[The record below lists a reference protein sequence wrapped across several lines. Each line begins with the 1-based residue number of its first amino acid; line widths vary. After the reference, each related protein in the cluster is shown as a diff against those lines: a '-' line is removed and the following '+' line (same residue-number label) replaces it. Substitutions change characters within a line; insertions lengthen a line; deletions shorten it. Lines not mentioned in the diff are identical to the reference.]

1 MKEGQHGNITG
12 NLQIKNGKYYV
23 LVNLYDYTGKRTIK
37 WVALGLDRN
46 CGKKLARARMNEV
59 LDEYNRSQER
69 LMRAVSKKKH
79 PELFISERDRVQ
91 SQPITEYLRDWVIGS
106 KNRLQAST
114 YDGYLKM
121 INGRITEFFGKRN
134 ITVGDLAGEDL
145 NEFYDYLDKEGLCGT
160 SVQRYHGI
168 IHAALRY
175 AIKHEYIDDDPCT
188 HCDRPKRENYRAS
201 FYSDD
206 EVRTLL
212 AAAKNSTIYIP
223 VLLSA
228 YYGLRRSET
237 LGVRW
242 SSIDFRTKTLSV
254 SHKVVE
260 ANIDGRYQ
268 PKGYDKLKNKSSNR
282 MLPLIPEVE
291 RVLLTH
297 KEHQAENMRSVG
309 EAYDHSFDGYV
320 CTDEL
325 GRLISPNY
333 LSRSFT
339 KLLRQ
344 NGLRHIR
351 FHDLRHTC
359 ASLLLQNGIPMKAIQ
374 EWLGHSTFEVTANTY
389 AHLDYSSKE
398 RSARQIS
405 ALLGGD

>member
-1 MKEGQHGNITG
+1 M
-12 NLQIKNGKYYV
+12 
-23 LVNLYDYTGKRTIK
+23 
-37 WVALGLDRN
+37 
-46 CGKKLARARMNEV
+46 
-59 LDEYNRSQER
+59 
-69 LMRAVSKKKH
+69 
-79 PELFISERDRVQ
+79 FIIERDRVQ
-91 SQPITEYLRDWVIGS
+91 SQPINEYLRDWVISS
-106 KNRLQAST
+106 KSRLQAST

-121 INGRITEFFGKRN
+121 INGRITEFFKNRN
-134 ITVGDLAGEDL
+134 VTVGDLAGEDL
-145 NEFYDYLDKEGLCGT
+145 NEFYSYLDREGLSGT

-201 FYSDD
+201 FYSND
-206 EVRTLL
+206 EVRHLL
-212 AAAKNSTIYIP
+212 AAAKDSLIFIP

-228 YYGLRRSET
+228 YYGLRRSEA

-242 SSIDFRTKTLSV
+242 SSIDFRTKTLSI

-268 PKGYDKLKNKSSNR
+268 PKGFDKMKNKSSNR

-291 RVLLTH
+291 TELIKHREKQKLYSKTLG
-297 KEHQAENMRSVG
+297 S
-309 EAYDHSFDGYV
+309 AYDHSYSDYV
-320 CTDEL
+320 CTDET
-325 GRLISPNY
+325 GKLISPNY
-333 LSRSFT
+333 LSRTFG
-339 KLLRQ
+339 KLLKQ

-351 FHDLRHTC
+351 YHDLRHTC
-359 ASLLLQNGIPMKAIQ
+359 ASLLLKNGVPMKAIQ

-398 RSARQIS
+398 LSAKQMS
-405 ALLGGD
+405 ELLGGY